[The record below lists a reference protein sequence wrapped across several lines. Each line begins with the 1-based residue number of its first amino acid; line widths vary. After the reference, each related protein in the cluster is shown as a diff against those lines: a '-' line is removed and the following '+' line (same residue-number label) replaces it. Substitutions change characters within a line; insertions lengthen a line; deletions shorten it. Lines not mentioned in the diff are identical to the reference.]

1 MRNKTFLAMVAWV
14 TGLFPSANQA
24 AWTICLPPEPKAW
37 EKTAAAELREHLKL
51 RVPVDGLT
59 VDGEH
64 DVVFHVGRTPLA
76 KEKGLDSLQ
85 DEEWTIKSF
94 GRDVALVG
102 GGTRGTLFAVYRFLE
117 DFCGVRWWMDDET
130 DIPATPSLA
139 LGRLDKRGRP
149 FLRYREIY
157 RDRSTDPRT
166 AIRNRLNGNGEAH
179 IPLEFGGG
187 VVYGP
192 PHRGHTFDRYL
203 PYAKLGDAHPE
214 WFSLVGGK
222 RVGGQRTGQL
232 CLSNQEMKDELVR
245 RIIAN
250 ISNTVAKAKSEGRPL
265 PSLYSISQ
273 NDNWNCC
280 ECDSC
285 RAVAERCGRSGEM
298 LLFVN
303 DVVDRVSRVFPGL
316 TFTTAAYHYTEPPP
330 KDGVCA
336 TTNLVI
342 NVCNTRSNMATSL
355 YDEDNGF
362 FRNLITGW
370 REFAKGGIFAR
381 DYAITFIRS
390 CYGFPFPSEFYFGDR
405 YRLYAENGAR
415 GFMTEHE
422 GGQPEISDMY
432 ALKFHLQCRLAEDP
446 SLDCGKLVETFMR
459 EYYGAGG
466 NGVLAAR
473 RYLDRRRRETG
484 AFVDWM
490 ARAGDFAWI
499 GPEEIAETQR
509 HFDAAEAAVKD
520 DPRHLKRVR
529 DARSSIDRLAASRA
543 AFALRPGV
551 AESAG
556 RPYRELP
563 IDDRTCFI
571 HPSGRKAIAHVKD
584 PEAAGGR
591 AVRISADA
599 GELYAPPFVF
609 GYKPNVLGRARLGK
623 LDPKT
628 YSARLK
634 PPYKKGYN
642 WHPLGKVTLGK
653 DSFFYFTRAWTLQ
666 IGMDDPYLDGHEVD
680 VFAHMKFEGP
690 RFFPGETGD
699 KSYVHLDRVILV
711 EPDSNTK
718 ESTEK

>member
-1 MRNKTFLAMVAWV
+1 MNGKIFLA
-14 TGLFPSANQA
+14 A
-24 AWTICLPPEPKAW
+24 AALTACFVPFAVRADWTIRLPAEPAAW
-37 EKTAAAELREHLKL
+37 EKTAATELKEHLTL

-59 VDGEH
+59 VGGAR

-76 KEKGLDSLQ
+76 AEKGMDSLQ
-85 DEEWTIKSF
+85 DEEWTVKSF
-94 GRDVALVG
+94 GRDVVLVG

-130 DIPATPSLA
+130 DIPASSPLA

-166 AIRNRLNGNGEAH
+166 AIRNRLNGNGESY

-203 PYAKLGDAHPE
+203 PYSKLGEAHPE
-214 WFSLVGGK
+214 WFSLVKGK
-222 RVGGQRTGQL
+222 RVGGQGKGQL

-280 ECDSC
+280 ECDAC
-285 RAVAERCGRSGEM
+285 RAVAERHGRSGEM

-303 DVVDRVSRVFPGL
+303 DVVGRVSKVFPGL

-330 KDGVCA
+330 TGGVCA
-336 TTNLVI
+336 ASNLVI
-342 NVCNTRSNMATSL
+342 NICNTRSNMATSL
-355 YDEDNGF
+355 YDEGNGF
-362 FRNLITGW
+362 FRNLMTSW
-370 REFAKGGIFAR
+370 REFASGGIFAR

-422 GGQPEISDMY
+422 GGKPEVSDMY
-432 ALKFHLQCRLAEDP
+432 ALKYHLQCRLAEDP
-446 SLDCGKLVETFMR
+446 SLDCGKLIENFMR
-459 EYYGAGG
+459 DYYGAAGAE
-466 NGVLAAR
+466 VLAAR
-473 RYLDRRRRETG
+473 RYLDRRRRETN
-484 AFVDWM
+484 AVVDWM

-499 GPEEIAETQR
+499 GPEEIAEMQR

-520 DPRHLKRVR
+520 APKHLRRVR
-529 DARSSIDRLAASRA
+529 DARSSVDRLAASRA
-543 AFALRPGV
+543 AFVLRPGV
-551 AESAG
+551 EESAG

-563 IDDRTCFI
+563 VDDRTCFI
-571 HPSGRKAIAHVKD
+571 HPSGRKAIAHVDD
-584 PEAAGGR
+584 PEAAGGK

-599 GELYAPPFVF
+599 GKLYAPPFVF

-623 LDPKT
+623 IDPKT
-628 YSARLK
+628 YSVWLK
-634 PPYKKGYN
+634 PPYKTGYN
-642 WHPLGKVTLGK
+642 WHSLGKVTLGK

-666 IGMDDPYLDGHEVD
+666 IGMDDPYLDGHEVE
-680 VFAHMKFEGP
+680 VFAHLKFKGP
-690 RFFPGETGD
+690 KFFPGEKD
-699 KSYVHLDRVILV
+699 DESYAYLDRVILV
-711 EPDSNTK
+711 EPDSGAK
-718 ESTEK
+718 ERTDK